1 MILQEAGYA
10 HVDGLNKDD
19 RNKIAIEHIRKKLSE
34 NHQTLIDG
42 LKANSLEWGDTSD
55 VIEGCTSIDYPLGAG
70 HGAAYHF
77 VEGNTAAEFF
87 AEVCSAAIANE
98 KSFARLKTIF
108 PNAVNEVFD
117 IVKELAG

>member
-1 MILQEAGYA
+1 MAGKGNGCSGCLTTCSPSLKY
-10 HVDGLNKDD
+10 
-19 RNKIAIEHIRKKLSE
+19 RRFSE
-34 NHQTLIDG
+34 NHPTLIDG
-42 LKANSLEWGDTSD
+42 LKANSIEWGDTSD

-117 IVKELAG
+117 IVKELA